1 MRGNVCRSSPAQGW
15 LISWSAFP
23 GKIIN
28 FIYIIFEVDHSP
40 VTVFF
45 AYYLKLTIFFQI
57 KKVELKDGQVL
68 FCIWISKDPED
79 EEGGHIQGN
88 HTLGS
93 SHNSLFVSSVGGI
106 REVCF

>member
-1 MRGNVCRSSPAQGW
+1 MPCRLQT
-15 LISWSAFP
+15 F
-23 GKIIN
+23 
-28 FIYIIFEVDHSP
+28 V
-40 VTVFF
+40 
-45 AYYLKLTIFFQI
+45 QI

-68 FCIWISKDPED
+68 FCVWITKDPED

-106 REVCF
+106 KEVNL